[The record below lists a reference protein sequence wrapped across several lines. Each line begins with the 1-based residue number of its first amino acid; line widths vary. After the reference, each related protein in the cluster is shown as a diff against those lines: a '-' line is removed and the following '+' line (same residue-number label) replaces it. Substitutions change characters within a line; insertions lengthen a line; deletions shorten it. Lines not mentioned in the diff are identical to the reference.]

1 MSKTHLLELSKEG
14 LWRGAPLQLA
24 ILAAL
29 RTRHALAVRVKA
41 TRIFQGKAAIVPRPE
56 LPWRL
61 EPEGQTAMMM
71 RVAEVTV
78 LERHVTG
85 PEHEFTVA
93 ELEHQTGLG
102 EVPEVSRLEVWDMS
116 ELGCKTTAAEVPE
129 VP

>member
-1 MSKTHLLELSKEG
+1 VSKTHLLELSKDG
-14 LWRGAPLQLA
+14 FWRGAGLQPA
-24 ILAAL
+24 TLAAL

-41 TRIFQGKAAIVPRPE
+41 TRIFEGKAAIVPGPE

-61 EPEGQTAMMM
+61 EPEEQATMMM

-85 PEHEFTVA
+85 PEHEVTVA
-93 ELEHQTGLG
+93 ELEHQTALG
-102 EVPEVSRLEVWDMS
+102 EVPELSRLGVWHMS
-116 ELGCKTTAAEVPE
+116 ELGCKTTVAEVPE